1 MEIKKQK
8 ILFLDRDGTICY
20 DDGAFGSEKFSY
32 REVIEKTRPLEG
44 VKESLKVAKDKG
56 YMLVVISNQAGIAKG
71 RFDECDTHYSNRLL
85 QEKLDGLIDG
95 FYYCPHHTSGKNNK
109 GLIAENA
116 KRDLIF
122 HCDCRKPEI
131 GMFIQCENDL
141 KNGKL
146 QYIDEQLIANK
157 VSYEYDRSKLYRKE
171 VEPAIVDKEKSY
183 MIGDKWLDILAGERY
198 GVNSIFVMSGEGSV
212 EYNHKKDKQK
222 ELPQKYEIFNDINEF
237 IKERL

>member
-32 REVIEKTRPLEG
+32 REVIDKTRPLEG

-109 GLIAENA
+109 GIIAENA

-141 KNGKL
+141 RNGKL

-157 VSYEYDRSKLYRKE
+157 VSYEYDRSKIYRKE

-212 EYNHKKDKQK
+212 EYNYKKDAQK